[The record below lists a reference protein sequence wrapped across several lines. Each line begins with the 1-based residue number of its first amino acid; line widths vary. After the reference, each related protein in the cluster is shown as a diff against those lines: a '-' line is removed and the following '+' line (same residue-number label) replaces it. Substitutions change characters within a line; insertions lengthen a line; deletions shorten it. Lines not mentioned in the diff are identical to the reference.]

1 MRKWQTSAITQA
13 STLLSIASSIIK
25 LIELDAEDLDTGFI
39 RVYPNILDYDIVE
52 KAVVE
57 GLLRVYVDG
66 ASWIS
71 ESKTRIVDLNL
82 DIVIENKRLPNSSIK
97 LKNLYERIPL
107 VPLIFDSTLLRSLA
121 YKTFISGIEYIII
134 YSLQGSLYVF
144 EGERFRV
151 VIPSV
156 NAVGKIHTHP
166 DGGCGFSKS
175 DVESSVYSLA
185 DLSFFE
191 AIATKSCYFYMAR
204 VGFMDVE
211 DYIKLLNYGEISKP
225 LKLKSIILDVVNY

>member
-39 RVYPNILDYDIVE
+39 RVYPNILDYDIVG

-121 YKTFISGIEYIII
+121 YKTSISGIEYIII
-134 YSLQGSLYVF
+134 YSLQGSL
-144 EGERFRV
+144 
-151 VIPSV
+151 
-156 NAVGKIHTHP
+156 
-166 DGGCGFSKS
+166 
-175 DVESSVYSLA
+175 
-185 DLSFFE
+185 
-191 AIATKSCYFYMAR
+191 
-204 VGFMDVE
+204 
-211 DYIKLLNYGEISKP
+211 
-225 LKLKSIILDVVNY
+225 